1 MRLILSIAVGY
12 LLGSISFG
20 YLAGKLLKGIDIREY
35 GSGNTGTTNIQR
47 TLGTVPALLVLLLD
61 FGKGFLAVFLAG
73 RISGVPVH
81 MMLAGVAAVSGHN
94 WPLFL
99 RFRGGRGVA
108 TSMGVLA
115 GLAPKVFLFATL
127 TGVLVI
133 AVTRY
138 VSLGSITGG
147 VLLPFFAIAFGMPA
161 PYIIFS
167 AALGGLVVWRHR
179 ENIRRLRNGTEN
191 RLGER
196 VEVTEKRWR
205 NK

>member
-1 MRLILSIAVGY
+1 MKMIFSIVAGY

-20 YLAGKLLKGIDIREY
+20 YLAGKYLKGIDIREY

-47 TLGTVPALLVLLLD
+47 TLGTVPAILVLLLD
-61 FGKGFLAVFLAG
+61 FAKGFLAVFLAN

-81 MMLAGVAAVSGHN
+81 TMLAGVAAVSGHN

-127 TGVLVI
+127 AGVLVI
-133 AVTRY
+133 ILTRY

-147 VLLPFFAIAFGMPA
+147 VLVPVLAVAFGLPR
-161 PYIIFS
+161 PYIFFS
-167 AALGGLVVWRHR
+167 AILGGLLVWRHR
-179 ENIRRLRNGTEN
+179 ENIKRLLAGTEN
-191 RLGER
+191 KLGNK
-196 VEVTEKRWR
+196 VEVTGKRGR
-205 NK
+205 TR